1 MKKLLN
7 KLRRTKDKGE
17 QSGGRITADTIAE
30 HRERILA
37 GGRRFKYPM
46 QYARHKLVF
55 NTIIISVAAILLMLV
70 VGWWQLYI
78 VQNTSDF
85 MYRVTRVVPVSVA
98 SIDGE
103 AVRYSD
109 YLLKY
114 RGSIHYLREIENVNF
129 STEDGQRQADFVRS
143 QELNDTIADTYA
155 AKLARE
161 RGIVVTNEELEQ
173 VLQQQRLSGSGE
185 QSEAAYY
192 TTIRDYY
199 GWSAEEYREITR
211 TKLLRQK
218 VAFAIDDQA
227 RDASTRAAALITD
240 GETDLKDVAEAVN
253 DTADINAVYAAPGFL
268 PRTNQDGGVTAAA
281 AALDEGEISGAVQS
295 SNGSG
300 YFFIKLIEK
309 TDTQVRYQY
318 IQIPVNALTNQVQG
332 ALEDTDRVK
341 VHIEVPD
348 PVEQT
353 QS

>member
-7 KLRRTKDKGE
+7 KIRRNKNKTE
-17 QSGGRITADTIAE
+17 QSGRITADTIAE

-55 NTIIISVAAILLMLV
+55 NTVIISVAAIILMLV
-70 VGWWQLYI
+70 VGWWQLYV

-103 AVRYSD
+103 SVRYSD

-129 STEDGQRQADFVRS
+129 SSEDGQRQADFVRS
-143 QELNDTIADTYA
+143 QELNDTMADTYA

-161 RGIVVTNEELEQ
+161 RGIVVTNEELAQ

-218 VAFAIDDQA
+218 VAFAIDDQS
-227 RDASTRAAALITD
+227 RDASARASSLISG
-240 GETDLKDVAEAVN
+240 GETDLQEVVEAINGTENV
-253 DTADINAVYAAPGFL
+253 NAVYAAPGFL

-281 AALDEGEISGAVQS
+281 AALEEGEISGAVQS
-295 SNGSG
+295 SNGAG

-309 TDTQVRYQY
+309 GDTQVRYQY
-318 IQIPVNALTNQVQG
+318 IQIPVNALTGQLNEILDD
-332 ALEDTDRVK
+332 ADRAR

-348 PVEQT
+348 PAEQT
-353 QS
+353 QP